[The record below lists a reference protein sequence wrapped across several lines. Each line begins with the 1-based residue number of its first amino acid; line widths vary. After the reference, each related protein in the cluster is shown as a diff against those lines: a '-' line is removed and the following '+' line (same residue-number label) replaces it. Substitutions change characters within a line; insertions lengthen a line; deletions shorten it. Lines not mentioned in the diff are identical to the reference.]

1 MSRITT
7 GVFRLNAVTGIRFS
21 VLLKKDCPIML
32 WVFAIRSL
40 YNTEASFG
48 LTARAF
54 SDVPINGVMQTGRKS
69 DDASI

>member
-1 MSRITT
+1 
-7 GVFRLNAVTGIRFS
+7 
-21 VLLKKDCPIML
+21 ML